1 MDPPRWT
8 LDPYIF
14 GAFYQKTDMKR
25 VKIVITA
32 LKYFPSGRI
41 S

>member
-1 MDPPRWT
+1 MDPLRWT
-8 LDPYIF
+8 LDPPIF
-14 GAFYQKTDMKR
+14 GAFYQKTDIKR

-32 LKYFPSGRI
+32 LKYFPSDRT